1 MTALGDPI
9 FSTESVHATNWANRR
24 KRGTHYAK
32 RMIEDLRLFDADNHY
47 YETADAFTR
56 YLDPSMI
63 KRSVQWTMLDGRR
76 RLLVAGKINRLL
88 ANPTF
93 DPIARPGSLMA
104 YFRSNNVGGADLK
117 ELFGTLD
124 ALDDHPEFFQRE
136 ARLKTMDLQG
146 LESAFLFPTLGVLLL
161 HALIED
167 IDALHATYHAF
178 NRWLAEEWGFDHLG
192 RIYAAPVII
201 MADPELAAAE
211 VDWAVEHGARILCM
225 VPGPVPNRHGA
236 TRSPASADL
245 DPVWARIQEAGVP
258 VGFHGTDKVL
268 DRYVAQ
274 WEEPN
279 KGFAMFASTF
289 SMAVSHGRPMFDTM
303 AALMCHGLFA
313 RFPDLRIA
321 TIETGSHWVGHFL
334 QEIGSVY
341 GKRPQEFI
349 EPPIETFRRQVW
361 VSPFFEDDFND
372 LRDLIGA
379 DRILFGSDWPHAE
392 GLDQPADYVKEI
404 DDFDNAQKAAVLGG
418 NARNLIAL
426 PG

>member
-1 MTALGDPI
+1 
-9 FSTESVHATNWANRR
+9 
-24 KRGTHYAK
+24 
-32 RMIEDLRLFDADNHY
+32 
-47 YETADAFTR
+47 
-56 YLDPSMI
+56 
-63 KRSVQWTMLDGRR
+63 
-76 RLLVAGKINRLL
+76 
-88 ANPTF
+88 
-93 DPIARPGSLMA
+93 
-104 YFRSNNVGGADLK
+104 
-117 ELFGTLD
+117 
-124 ALDDHPEFFQRE
+124 
-136 ARLKTMDLQG
+136 
-146 LESAFLFPTLGVLLL
+146 
-161 HALIED
+161 
-167 IDALHATYHAF
+167 
-178 NRWLAEEWGFDHLG
+178 
-192 RIYAAPVII
+192 
-201 MADPELAAAE
+201 
-211 VDWAVEHGARILCM
+211 
-225 VPGPVPNRHGA
+225 
-236 TRSPASADL
+236 
-245 DPVWARIQEAGVP
+245 VP

-392 GLDQPADYVKEI
+392 GLDQPADYLKEI
-404 DDFDNAQKAAVLGG
+404 STTSTMLRRPRFWVAMRAT
-418 NARNLIAL
+418 
-426 PG
+426 

>member
-1 MTALGDPI
+1 MSLAASHQRMGWETAL
-9 FSTESVHATNWANRR
+9 SKKASKCYTNSVS
-24 KRGTHYAK
+24 
-32 RMIEDLRLFDADNHY
+32 EEFRLFDADNHY

-63 KRSVQWTMLDGRR
+63 KRSVQWAVLDNRR

-104 YFRSNNVGGADLK
+104 YFRSNNVGGADLR

-124 ALDDHPEFFQRE
+124 ALDDHPEYVQRE
-136 ARLKTMDLQG
+136 ARLKAMDFQG

-161 HALIED
+161 HALIDD

-211 VDWAVEHGARILCM
+211 VDWALGQGARLLCM
-225 VPGPVPNRHGA
+225 VPGPVPNRHGG

-245 DPVWARIQEAGVP
+245 DPVWSRIQEAGVP
-258 VGFHGTDKVL
+258 VAFHGTDKVL
-268 DRYVAQ
+268 DRYISE

-279 KGFAMFASTF
+279 KGFAMFSSTF
-289 SMAVSHGRPMFDTM
+289 SMAVSHGRPISDTM
-303 AALMCHGLFA
+303 AALICHGLFA

-321 TIETGSHWVGHFL
+321 TIETGSRWVGNFL
-334 QEIGSVY
+334 QEMASVY
-341 GKRPQEFI
+341 GKRPKEFT
-349 EPPIETFRRQVW
+349 EPPVETFRRQVW
-361 VSPFFEDDFND
+361 VSPFFEDDFSD

-379 DRILFGSDWPHAE
+379 DRMLFGSDWPHAE
-392 GLDQPADYVKEI
+392 GLDLPGDYVKEI
-404 DDFDNAQKAAVLGG
+404 DGFDDSQKAAVLGD
-418 NARNLIAL
+418 NARALIGQ